1 MYFENSPKFH
11 HQQVIFVLVIGSTIA
26 QPILPGVVDNDD
38 LISAEADLLRFFIRF
53 LLGGSRSEET
63 INPLQLI
70 QLGTSFL
77 RTIGNLENLGNNEL
91 NVRSDSVQDPR
102 VLNFGREINQRNQLS
117 GLLRLFSGFLG
128 RR

>member
-38 LISAEADLLRFFIRF
+38 LISAEADLLRFFIRL